1 MEASAMSIIPLHLQR
16 RFERQWAAQFGS
28 RVFPAVPKSE
38 IAGRRIT
45 SATERD
51 RAWMTQYFPKSLLY
65 FPKSLLSKDLA
76 HVLSRLQ
83 GLDIQWVH
91 QQRRSRQ
98 QHRMATQQN
107 T

>member
-1 MEASAMSIIPLHLQR
+1 MSIIPLHLQR

-51 RAWMTQYFPKSLLY
+51 RAWMTQYFPKSLL
-65 FPKSLLSKDLA
+65 SKDLA